1 MPFYENNSLNI
12 FIVGVIASHMNSFLN
27 RPMQMKFFVVAYVL
41 FLSLWPSIAVAA
53 PPSDVLP
60 PRMWMAVSPIGEDGH
75 IATFYILGIT
85 HFGLSTEYDDY
96 FEKQVKPAF
105 KKSDTLLF
113 EGAGG
118 REDEP
123 YPVCD
128 SSVLGDEEKRIVDAE
143 RIRMSKV
150 VVDSLEAAH
159 IAKNGRAAPDGFTRE
174 EFSKA
179 MHIYVN
185 GRDEFQLIELEGT
198 FSDKSIDSSHEEE
211 NAKQYFSLKGSVV
224 NALRASRPEILV
236 RDIDTRYG
244 ARRAYCNL
252 GKERI
257 QFFKSNTNQSK
268 INSSDVVDKLKSIN
282 NSIYNFLS
290 GDEWAPGDILNSLN
304 DLDRTFVCQR
314 NREWIDGMK
323 KMTDGKT
330 YFLAVGFKHL
340 FKIDHGD
347 AHCNGLLFDLKKI
360 GWIVKEVNS

>member
-1 MPFYENNSLNI
+1 MSEKLKISFSTAMYIAISVFYPL
-12 FIVGVIASHMNSFLN
+12 FAIAE
-27 RPMQMKFFVVAYVL
+27 
-41 FLSLWPSIAVAA
+41 PSVNA
-53 PPSDVLP
+53 LP
-60 PRMWMAVSPIGEDGH
+60 PRMWVATSPAAENAS
-75 IATFYILGIT
+75 ATKLYILGIT

-105 KKSDTLLF
+105 KKSDMLLF

-128 SSVLGDEEKRIVDAE
+128 SSVLGDEEAKIVDAE

-150 VVDSLEAAH
+150 VVNDMEAVH
-159 IAKNGRAAPDGFTRE
+159 IEKNGIAAPDGFTRE
-174 EFSKA
+174 EFAKA

-185 GRDEFQLIELEGT
+185 SRDEFELIELKDT
-198 FSDKSIDSSHEEE
+198 YSDKSIDSSHEEIE
-211 NAKQYFSLKGSVV
+211 VEKQYLSLKGSVV
-224 NALRASRPEILV
+224 NALRASRPEMLV

-257 QFFKSNTNQSK
+257 QFFKSNANQLK
-268 INSSDVVDKLKSIN
+268 INSSAVIDNLKSIN
-282 NSIYNFLS
+282 NSIYNVLS
-290 GDEWAPGDILNSLN
+290 GGEWASGDILNSLN
-304 DLDRTFVCQR
+304 ALDRTFVCQR
-314 NREWIDGMK
+314 NQEWIDEIK

-340 FKIDHGD
+340 FKIDHDD
-347 AHCNGLLFDLKKI
+347 AHCNGLLFDLRKI
-360 GWIVKEVNS
+360 GWMVKEVNP

>member
-1 MPFYENNSLNI
+1 
-12 FIVGVIASHMNSFLN
+12 
-27 RPMQMKFFVVAYVL
+27 MKDFFSAVL
-41 FLSLWPSIAVAA
+41 YFAISISCPVLAIAA
-53 PPSDVLP
+53 PSSNALP
-60 PRMWMAVSPIGEDGH
+60 PRMWMAVSPVGEDGSV
-75 IATFYILGIT
+75 ATFYILGIT

-105 KKSDTLLF
+105 KKSDMLLF

-150 VVDSLEAAH
+150 VVDNLEAAH
-159 IAKNGRAAPDGFTRE
+159 IAKNGMAAPDGFTRE

-185 GRDEFQLIELEGT
+185 GRDEFQLIELGNT
-198 FSDKSIDSSHEEE
+198 FSDKSVDSSHEEKE
-211 NAKQYFSLKGSVV
+211 VEKQDFSLKGSVV

-268 INSSDVVDKLKSIN
+268 INSSDIVDKLKSIN

-290 GDEWAPGDILNSLN
+290 GDELAPGDILNSLN

-340 FKIDHGD
+340 FKIEHGD

-360 GWIVKEVNS
+360 AWRVKEVGN